1 MSIDRRRLLSSAVLG
16 GAGIVGAT
24 GLGALAPEAA
34 FGAPSVSDDAAKA
47 LAGLP
52 DPNFVEGVVTGI
64 SGTQLVVAPSSG
76 GSDRIYVT
84 HGTSIWKLH
93 PAAFDKIE
101 TGDGLYARG
110 LRMPDGGL
118 AADAV
123 WVNIVSIQGHVVSL
137 SRNTIHMEHAGEPL
151 VGHVV
156 PGTSAVSYNST
167 PAVSD
172 MSMLRVGQHIQVLG
186 AWRPGTNEIDI
197 SMVYAHVHRD

>member
-1 MSIDRRRLLSSAVLG
+1 MSIDRRRLLTSAVLG
-16 GAGIVGAT
+16 GAGIVGAS
-24 GLGALAPEAA
+24 GLGSLAPEAA
-34 FGAPSVSDDAAKA
+34 FAAPSASDQALKS

-64 SGTQLVVAPSSG
+64 SETQLTVTPSTG
-76 GSDRIYVT
+76 GNDRIYVT

-93 PAAFDKIE
+93 PATFDKIE
-101 TGDGLYARG
+101 IGDGLYSRG
-110 LRMPDGGL
+110 LRLPDGAL

-123 WVNIVSIQGHVVSL
+123 WVNIVNLQGHVVSL
-137 SRNTIHMEHAGEPL
+137 SRNTIHMDHAGSP
-151 VGHVV
+151 VVAHVI

-186 AWRPGTNEIDI
+186 AWHPGTNEIDI
-197 SMVYAHVHRD
+197 STVYAHVHAK

>member
-1 MSIDRRRLLSSAVLG
+1 MSIDRRQLLTSAVLG

-24 GLGALAPEAA
+24 GLGSLAPEAA
-34 FGAPSVSDDAAKA
+34 FAAPSVSDEALKA

-52 DPNFVEGVVTGI
+52 DPNFIEGRVTGI

-84 HGTSIWKLH
+84 HGTSIWKLR
-93 PAAFDKIE
+93 PASFDKIE
-101 TGDGLYARG
+101 IGDGLYSRG
-110 LRMPDGGL
+110 LRMPDGAL

-123 WVNIVSIQGHVVSL
+123 WVNIVNLQAHVVSL
-137 SRNTIHMEHAGEPL
+137 SRNTIQMEHFGDRL
-151 VGHVV
+151 VGHVI

-172 MSMLRVGQHIQVLG
+172 MSMLRIGQHIQVLG
-186 AWRPGTNEIDI
+186 AWRPDTNEIDI
-197 SMVYAHVHRD
+197 ATVYAHVHTD